1 VLDITTD
8 ILLELIAAGESETLE
23 FKESFGDRALEA
35 VSAFANS
42 RGGTLLIGVK
52 DMGEICGVQIGKKT
66 LEDIANRIQEAT
78 DPRLQPFLSIIE
90 CGKKSVIAIK
100 VAAGTG
106 APISVRGRYFRRSGR
121 TNQRMSHEEIMQRMV
136 ASTGLSWDAFG
147 ESTATLDDL
156 DAKLINR
163 FMEAVKKLGRRP
175 LPESSAYYEFL
186 RKMELICDETPTRA
200 ALLLFGKNPESYFPS
215 AFVKMGR
222 FRSPTLI
229 VDDREAHGALFD
241 QLDEAMN
248 WFRER
253 LETTFV
259 ISGKPE
265 RDVLWEYPL
274 SAVREAVTNVLC
286 HRDYTGAAHSQIR
299 LYDDRLE
306 IWNAGGLPSSLT
318 PDLLL
323 REHDSIPRNRK
334 IAEAFFYAGLIERW
348 GSGTTRMAEE
358 LKAAGMP
365 LPTFTSEPGRFRLTF
380 HRDVFTEDRLRNM
393 GLSERQLL
401 AIAYTKEHET
411 ISNTDYQA
419 IAKVSKST
427 ATRELNELKL
437 KNILVA
443 EGPGGRG
450 TVYRLKRT

>member
-1 VLDITTD
+1 MLDITTD

-248 WFRER
+248 WFR
-253 LETTFV
+253 
-259 ISGKPE
+259 
-265 RDVLWEYPL
+265 
-274 SAVREAVTNVLC
+274 
-286 HRDYTGAAHSQIR
+286 
-299 LYDDRLE
+299 
-306 IWNAGGLPSSLT
+306 
-318 PDLLL
+318 
-323 REHDSIPRNRK
+323 
-334 IAEAFFYAGLIERW
+334 
-348 GSGTTRMAEE
+348 
-358 LKAAGMP
+358 
-365 LPTFTSEPGRFRLTF
+365 
-380 HRDVFTEDRLRNM
+380 
-393 GLSERQLL
+393 
-401 AIAYTKEHET
+401 
-411 ISNTDYQA
+411 
-419 IAKVSKST
+419 
-427 ATRELNELKL
+427 
-437 KNILVA
+437 
-443 EGPGGRG
+443 
-450 TVYRLKRT
+450 